1 LSILGFKER
10 AVSLVADGKGGLDHR
25 PLDVTVVTSFWSPW
39 NFAAW
44 RRSIIPSAIA
54 HGIIDIAGGF
64 AR

>member
-1 LSILGFKER
+1 
-10 AVSLVADGKGGLDHR
+10 VSPVADGKGGLDHR
-25 PLDVTVVTSFWSPW
+25 PLDVAVVTSFWSPW